1 LEVDAY
7 GVLGVAMTSSDKN
20 SLFDL
25 VELKKLGGFK
35 AGDLLAVDSKIY
47 DKFMKDLS
55 KTVKRD
61 ETTKNITFLTGIS
74 TYTPEPINL
83 FLRGESSIGKTYNV
97 VQAMKYFPR
106 EDVWLL
112 GGLSPTALIHQHG
125 ILVDE
130 NGEVIL
136 PGDKPGKEASVE
148 EKEAWHARLKDSYYL
163 VDLKGKILV
172 FLEAPSYETF
182 NMLRPILSHDAQ
194 EISYRFTDKSGKG
207 QLQTQHVVI
216 RGWPATIFC
225 STKEKYVQDLATRG
239 FSHTPESTEMKY
251 QEANVLTG
259 RRAAFPWKFERDF
272 NFMLL
277 EAYIRFLRNN
287 LEHVWIAVPYA
298 EYFAQKFPSKFPRS
312 MRDFKHVLNLMKI
325 HALFHFAQ
333 RPIFIRKVK
342 PEILGDDPSVSEEKE
357 IQEQYVM
364 ATKRD
369 YDVVIALWDKIR
381 ETTETSAPGHI
392 MKLYHDVVEDVAK
405 RGEFS
410 IEDLTD
416 GWNLKFENKKSSDA
430 IRKMAEFL
438 CDAGYLTSRIDRD
451 NKKRKLYKII
461 HENEKSRS
469 LLILPFATIFTLD
482 SFKAWLNEVNSITA
496 SGDLLFK
503 ENLVS
508 ERETSCEDIFNRY
521 FSSERVSDA
530 VIDSSDSKGSLSES
544 DKEIVAFQKINNK
557 RNFLQSNGE
566 GEKDPGQQSSSRDII
581 RLEDVKL
588 PFWDPD
594 SPFAEHECGVCGYT
608 KMTSWQAETFKGQV
622 LWICEDCKLEWEKR
636 QGAT

>member
-1 LEVDAY
+1 
-7 GVLGVAMTSSDKN
+7 MSSQTEDKS

-35 AGDLLAVDSKIY
+35 AGDLLAVDNEIY
-47 DKFMKDLS
+47 DKFMKDLG

-61 ETTKNITFLTGIS
+61 ETTKNLTFLTGIS
-74 TYTPEPINL
+74 TYTSEPLNL

-106 EDVWLL
+106 QDVWLL

-125 ILVDE
+125 ILVDK

-136 PGDKPGKEASVE
+136 PSDKPDKEASAE
-148 EKEAWHARLKDSYYL
+148 EKEAWRNRLKDAYYL
-163 VDLKGKILV
+163 IDLKGKILV

-194 EISYRFTDKSGKG
+194 EISYKFTDKSGKG

-239 FSHTPESTEMKY
+239 FSHTPESTEKKY

-259 RRAAFPWKFERDF
+259 RRAAFPWKFERDLDF
-272 NFMLL
+272 ILL
-277 EAYIRFLRNN
+277 EGYIRFLKNN
-287 LEHVWIAVPYA
+287 LENVRVVVPYA
-298 EYFAQKFPSKFPRS
+298 EHFAQKFPSKFPRS
-312 MRDFKHVLNLMKI
+312 MRDFKHILNLIKVY
-325 HALFHFAQ
+325 ALFHFAQ
-333 RPIFIRKVK
+333 RPVLVRKVK
-342 PEILGDDPSVSEEKE
+342 LEIPGDDPAVSEEKE
-357 IQEQYVM
+357 FQEQYVM
-364 ATKRD
+364 ATKWD

-392 MKLYHDVVEDVAK
+392 IELYHEVVEDIAK
-405 RGEFS
+405 GTAEFS

-416 GWNLKFENKKSSDA
+416 RWNSKFENKKSSDA

-438 CDAGYLTSRIDRD
+438 CDVGYLTSRIDSN
-451 NKKRKLYKII
+451 NKKRKLYKVI
-461 HENEKSRS
+461 HENEKFRK
-469 LLILPFATIFTLD
+469 LLILQFATIFTLD

-496 SGDLLFK
+496 SGHLLLR

-508 ERETSCEDIFNRY
+508 EEEASCEAIFNRY
-521 FSSERVSDA
+521 FSSESVSDA
-530 VIDSSDSKGSLSES
+530 VIGSSDSEASLSES

-557 RNFLQSNGE
+557 RNFRQLQDL
-566 GEKDPGQQSSSRDII
+566 KA
-581 RLEDVKL
+581 VY
-588 PFWDPD
+588 WDPKGV
-594 SPFAEHECGVCGYT
+594 FGEHECCVCGYI
-608 KMTSWQAETFKGQV
+608 KMTSWETEDFKGNK
-622 LWICEDCKLEWEKR
+622 LWICEDCKLEWEKS